1 MARLI
6 KSGCYFAVV
15 QPDIEDI
22 SIALLLLVER
32 LLLVVKMAGKESSLN
47 NKDIVGNQDSA
58 KGIINVDDGC
68 GQVFDLSFS
77 LSCLN

>member
-22 SIALLLLVER
+22 SIAL